1 MIVALTLGIFIPL
14 AFWLFDTLVK
24 VLGSISTDDIGADL
38 CLFGVSFNVTT
49 LLISSI
55 SSELRTGNGNENSV
69 KQLVAIASL
78 ALMISLIFYVFSL
91 LLIAPSRRKS
101 YPNFIRSL
109 RANPNK
115 VTITVIIGFAMV
127 LTQTII
133 YVLHF

>member
-1 MIVALTLGIFIPL
+1 MLAALTLGIFIPL

-55 SSELRTGNGNENSV
+55 STGLGAGKGDENSV
-69 KQLVAIASL
+69 EHLVAIASL
-78 ALMISLIFYVFSL
+78 ALVVSLIFYVFSL

-101 YPNFIRSL
+101 YPSFIRSL
-109 RANPNK
+109 RANPYK
-115 VTITVIIGFAMV
+115 VTITVTIGFAMI